1 MACLHWLRSTRM
13 PLDMSSLPLSV
24 LCHISGA
31 LSCTSGLWPW
41 CGPVLLLLTRML
53 GPTGKGS
60 CSPAT
65 SPLLLNRMGRHRLS
79 SWSRLLFWKCVTR
92 EVLPYTAPQNLDIF
106 NGTFAL
112 THGHGHTHMHSTMHT
127 CASLATYLNDASHC
141 CILLMEA
148 MLAIRQLLAETATGA
163 NAARRKQRQA

>member
-1 MACLHWLRSTRM
+1 MPHLWSIELHLRPVALVR
-13 PLDMSSLPLSV
+13 SSLAASNSHV
-24 LCHISGA
+24 
-31 LSCTSGLWPW
+31 
-41 CGPVLLLLTRML
+41 GPHREGLLLSSYFTIAVEQNGAAPLILMEQTAVLEVCDQGGLALHSTPKFGHLQWHLCTNTR
-53 GPTGKGS
+53 
-60 CSPAT
+60 
-65 SPLLLNRMGRHRLS
+65 
-79 SWSRLLFWKCVTR
+79 
-92 EVLPYTAPQNLDIF
+92 
-106 NGTFAL
+106 